1 MAELLSRDIQHTL
14 LLKLRHT
21 YPRVTSGVELF
32 DHSDQR
38 VAAVNAAYL
47 HEHGLIEASVRPG
60 GLPGTG
66 PSLANAKITAKGI
79 DFLADDG
86 GLSAILGVVTVKLH
100 SETIRDLLI
109 ARVRESS
116 EPDTV
121 KERLIDQLKA
131 TPAQAL
137 GQLTER
143 ALDAGLRSL
152 PNIGTVLQG
161 LMG

>member
-1 MAELLSRDIQHTL
+1 MS
-14 LLKLRHT
+14 
-21 YPRVTSGVELF
+21 LF
-32 DHSDQR
+32 DRSAQRALLDQLIESYP
-38 VAAVNAAYL
+38 VGVDIPELEFDGEPDVLTAHLAYL
-47 HEHGLIEASVRPG
+47 EEHGLIEVEWIEGIGYPREAG
-60 GLPGTG
+60 W
-66 PSLANAKITAKGI
+66 AAIKAKGI

-109 ARVRESS
+109 ARVSGS
-116 EPDTV
+116 DEPETV
-121 KERLIDQLKA
+121 KGQVIAQLKA
-131 TPAQAL
+131 TPTQAL